1 MYRGN
6 VRVRPATAGDTA
18 AFVSFVGELRRAT
31 GGRTT
36 YPRPASHG
44 DEEELTARFAELLAG
59 TRWQILMAT
68 DQESD
73 EPLGMAILSQDEISA
88 LVGTPVVHLSHLVVT
103 AEHRRRGIGRMLM
116 CEAVQRAEE
125 IGCDHM
131 MVGITTGGRE
141 AHRFFARLGFAPL
154 LSRRIA
160 TVATLRRTLGLS
172 EPGGPDRQ
180 VARRRALRPVRVL
193 TRPLPMQRLRRGGA
207 A

>member
-6 VRVRPATAGDTA
+6 VRVRPATAGDAA
-18 AFVSFVGELRRAT
+18 AFVGFVGELRRAT

-36 YPRPASHG
+36 YPRAASHG
-44 DEEELTARFAELLAG
+44 DDEELTARFGELLAG

-116 CEAVQRAEE
+116 CAAVQRAEE

-160 TVATLRRTLGLS
+160 TVTTLRRTLGLG
-172 EPGGPDRQ
+172 EPGGP
-180 VARRRALRPVRVL
+180 
-193 TRPLPMQRLRRGGA
+193 
-207 A
+207 